1 MDVLIMDLI
10 FLLLMILLGNTTW
23 ILITTIATITYLI
36 ILGVMKYGKRNKK
49 TIK

>member
-23 ILITTIATITYLI
+23 ILIATVATITTLI
-36 ILGVMKYGKRNKK
+36 ILGVDKYGKRNKRTTK
-49 TIK
+49 

>member
-1 MDVLIMDLI
+1 MDFLIMDLI
-10 FLLLMILLGNTTW
+10 FLLLMVLLGNTTW
-23 ILITTIATITYLI
+23 ILITIIATITYLI

>member
-1 MDVLIMDLI
+1 MDTLIIDLI
-10 FLLLMILLGNTTW
+10 FLLLMVLLGNTTW
-23 ILITTIATITYLI
+23 ILITIIATITYLI

>member
-10 FLLLMILLGNTTW
+10 FLFLMVLLGNTTW

-36 ILGVMKYGKRNKK
+36 ILGVMKYGKRAKRTFK
-49 TIK
+49 

>member
-1 MDVLIMDLI
+1 MDYLIMNLI

-23 ILITTIATITYLI
+23 ILIATIATITYLI

>member
-1 MDVLIMDLI
+1 MDVFIMDLI

-23 ILITTIATITYLI
+23 VLITTIATITYLI
-36 ILGVMKYGKRNKK
+36 IWGGFKYGKRAKK